1 MKNSSGNNQ
10 AAALL
15 VLQAPRC
22 LARRLHDERVRAGR
36 AGLQQAE
43 LRRIDARVLR
53 DLGQIATHQREMMV
67 TIGVAN
73 AANALERVLVADV
86 AAERVTGV
94 GRIGDDA
101 AATQNVHGLTN
112 QPQMGI
118 FRMEFEALHGEA
130 GIIAACRP

>member
-1 MKNSSGNNQ
+1 
-10 AAALL
+10 
-15 VLQAPRC
+15 
-22 LARRLHDERVRAGR
+22 LAVVAETVVVAGVGG
-36 AGLQQAE
+36 AGSAGSK
-43 LRRIDARVLR
+43 AK
-53 DLGQIATHQREMMV
+53 G
-67 TIGVAN
+67 GS
-73 AANALERVLVADV
+73 NALERVLVADV